1 MKFFARVMFL
11 MLIVTAFIACPNPS
25 GDDTDDPVV
34 AVTGVSFNTTEI
46 EVVRGATAQLGWTV
60 SPTDATNE
68 NVSFLSGD
76 QSIATV
82 DEEGLVTGVA
92 IGQTT
97 ITVTTEDGSHTDTIE
112 VDVVYSTP
120 TGVSFSTDAVTVGQT
135 KTKQLEWTVLPA
147 NTDQSAVS
155 FVSDDENIVT
165 VDADGIITGST
176 DTIGTATVTITTDD
190 GGFTDTIEVT
200 VETYTA
206 VTSITLEQEGSTNDF
221 TCQENDIKTIEV
233 SIAPDNPTE
242 SGFSISLDDTS
253 LGEITRE
260 DQNGR
265 DFDVWCKSEGTLTV
279 TVKSD
284 DNESIEDTITITIN
298 ADTTRPEIE
307 DFRALDANTLYL
319 VFSERMNTTDVQTIG
334 NYTLTKNSSSEAI
347 DSITLISADDEP
359 RTQISMALGE
369 ALADGDE
376 LGITVAT
383 SVSDLAGNGI
393 SDSDNDSDGQ
403 ADNYRESTYYPG
415 PSNGV
420 DATKIEESTGNLSLA
435 AGAVTIEATVGG
447 DAGWYNYM
455 VFAVPAGEALSQTSI
470 VGVCFIDDSDGSSA
484 GSNFKE
490 GFDPSAADKTF
501 ENGDYDLYVSATYD
515 LNANGGD
522 GDGSEDEPM
531 TFNIADKVTY
541 TVTTGL

>member
-1 MKFFARVMFL
+1 MFFVI
-11 MLIVTAFIACPNPS
+11 IVTTFIACPNPS

-34 AVTGVSFNTTEI
+34 AVTGV
-46 EVVRGATAQLGWTV
+46 
-60 SPTDATNE
+60 
-68 NVSFLSGD
+68 
-76 QSIATV
+76 
-82 DEEGLVTGVA
+82 A

-97 ITVTTEDGSHTDTIE
+97 IAVTTEDGSHTDTIA

-155 FVSDDENIVT
+155 FESSDTGIVT
-165 VDADGIITGST
+165 VDTDGIITGSS
-176 DTIGTATVTITTDD
+176 DTTGTAAVTITTDD
-190 GGFTDTIEVT
+190 GGFTDTVDVT

-206 VTSITLEQEGSTNDF
+206 VTSIALEQEGSTDDF
-221 TCQENDIKTIEV
+221 TCQENDIVTIDV
-233 SIAPDNPTE
+233 IIQPDNPTE

-260 DQNGR
+260 DQVNS

-279 TVKSD
+279 TVTSD

-298 ADTTRPEIE
+298 ADTTVPEIE
-307 DFRALDANTLYL
+307 DFRALDGNTLYMA
-319 VFSERMNTTDVQTIG
+319 FSERMNSTEVVNTG
-334 NYTLTKNSSSEAI
+334 NYTLTKNGSPAAI
-347 DSITLISADDEP
+347 GSITLISDDNEP
-359 RTQISMALGE
+359 RTQISMSLGE

-376 LGITVAT
+376 LGITIAN

-403 ADNYRESTYYPG
+403 ADNYAESTYYPG

-420 DATKIEESTGNLSLA
+420 DATKIEESNGNLSLA
-435 AGAVTIEATVGG
+435 AGAVTIESA
-447 DAGWYNYM
+447 WYNYM

-470 VGVCFIDDSDGSSA
+470 VGICFIDPDDGSSA

-490 GFDPSAADKTF
+490 GFDPSSADKTF

-515 LNANGGD
+515 QNGNGGD
-522 GDGSEDEPM
+522 GDGSENEPM

>member
-97 ITVTTEDGSHTDTIE
+97 ITVTSEDGSHTDTIA

-120 TGVSFSTDAVTVGQT
+120 TGVNFSTDTITVGQT

-155 FVSDDENIVT
+155 FASDNEGIVT
-165 VDADGIITGST
+165 VDGDGIITGSS
-176 DTIGTATVTITTDD
+176 DTTGTATVTITTDD
-190 GGFTDTIEVT
+190 GGFTDTIEVS

-206 VTSITLEQEGSTNDF
+206 VTDILLEYEGSGADF
-221 TCQENDIKTIEV
+221 SCQENDIVDIDV
-233 SIAPDNPTE
+233 IIQPNDPTD

-253 LGEITRE
+253 LGEITQENQDERE
-260 DQNGR
+260 
-265 DFDVWCKSEGTLTV
+265 FTVWCKSAGNLIVTV
-279 TVKSD
+279 TSD
-284 DNESIEDTITITIN
+284 DDDSITDTLSITID
-298 ADTTRPEIE
+298 ADNTPPEIE
-307 DFRALDANTLYL
+307 DFRALDANTLYM
-319 VFSERMNTTDVQTIG
+319 VFSERMNSTEIVDTI
-334 NYTLTKNSSSEAI
+334 NYSLTKNSSSAAI

-359 RTQISMALGE
+359 RTQISLSLGE

-393 SDSDNDSDGQ
+393 SDADNDSDGQ
-403 ADNYRESTYYPG
+403 ADNYAESTYYPG

-420 DATKIEESTGNLSLA
+420 DATKIEESNGNLSLA
-435 AGAVTIEATVGG
+435 AGAVTIESA
-447 DAGWYNYM
+447 WYNYM

-470 VGVCFIDDSDGSSA
+470 VGICFIDPDDGSSA
-484 GSNFKE
+484 GNNFKE
-490 GFDPSAADKTF
+490 GFDPSSDDKIF

-515 LNANGGD
+515 LNGNGGD
-522 GDGSEDEPM
+522 GDGSDDEPM
-531 TFNIADKVTY
+531 TFNIADKVTH
-541 TVTTGL
+541 TVTTGS